1 MEKVN
6 IKPFLS
12 GDRVYYVGKRNHL
25 PKDTIL
31 IVDDCYKPD
40 CGCSNSWVA
49 SIRGYEGVSA
59 LGRPVRELL
68 GQNIICGDCGKLCTV
83 TTPYRESF
91 CINLRPAQELNA
103 PLMTFTKVAEV
114 EKEQVLILN

>member
-12 GDRVYYVGKRNHL
+12 GDRVYYVGKSNDL
-25 PKDTIL
+25 PKNTVL
-31 IVDDCYKPD
+31 IVDDCFKSSCKCNDWIVTIKGYTGYTMQGTKYFAGLKGE
-40 CGCSNSWVA
+40 CNRCNTTHIITGVLVERGA
-49 SIRGYEGVSA
+49 SFFRH
-59 LGRPVRELL
+59 
-68 GQNIICGDCGKLCTV
+68 
-83 TTPYRESF
+83 
-91 CINLRPAQELNA
+91 AQELNA